1 MHKNAQFIRAHTMLP
16 PDAHIIVEDI
26 AVGDHVKVCVEIYN
40 HTEKFWAYVRHIDG
54 NEITCQVD
62 QDMRL
67 SRYHGL
73 FDKSMF
79 IIDRYLIL
87 GVISNANE
95 QHI

>member
-1 MHKNAQFIRAHTMLP
+1 MHKKAQKKQTQKKKP
-16 PDAHIIVEDI
+16 PEAHIIIEDI

-54 NEITCQVD
+54 NEIVCQVD

-95 QHI
+95 QNI

>member
-1 MHKNAQFIRAHTMLP
+1 MWCVMTDREQIEFLRMYVYGIGHT
-16 PDAHIIVEDI
+16 
-26 AVGDHVKVCVEIYN
+26 
-40 HTEKFWAYVRHIDG
+40 DG
-54 NEITCQVD
+54 NEITCRVD

-95 QHI
+95 QNI